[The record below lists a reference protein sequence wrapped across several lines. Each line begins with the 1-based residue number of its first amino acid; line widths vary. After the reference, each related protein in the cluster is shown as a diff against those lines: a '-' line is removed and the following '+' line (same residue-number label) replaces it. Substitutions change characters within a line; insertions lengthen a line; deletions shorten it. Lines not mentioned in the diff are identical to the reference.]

1 MRHGCIPVI
10 IMDGVHMPFEGVID
24 YAAFSMRVPESHLE
38 QLDTLLRSIT
48 QQRQAAMPSL
58 TYLLTMATLT
68 AHY

>member
-1 MRHGCIPVI
+1 
-10 IMDGVHMPFEGVID
+10 MPFEGVID